1 MATETEEQ
9 KKGQPAEEED
19 EAIDDGGGD
28 EIPAWIVTFADLV
41 TLLMVFFILLFA
53 MGEIE
58 EDKYRQIKESLKKAL
73 GDAPTPE
80 AGIREG
86 LDVIKREEGE
96 PKIIAVDEVGAMVA
110 KEISDIASEVEE
122 FVFKNKLTGQ
132 VQVSSDERG
141 AVITISDVVLFPAG
155 QSGITPVGKKITKQ
169 IFDLLRQFNYNVKIE
184 GHTDNTPIR
193 TDKFPSNWELSAAR
207 ASNVARMLVDSGFP
221 ASMLSVEGFAE
232 FRPKLPND
240 SPQNRA
246 VNRRI
251 EIVYQRGSI
260 RKKTVDILRNKG
272 FKIDENYLKALEGV
286 N

>member
-1 MATETEEQ
+1 MATETEEE
-9 KKGQPAEEED
+9 KKGPPAEEEEEEVVEEPD
-19 EAIDDGGGD
+19 EGIA
-28 EIPAWIVTFADLV
+28 PWVVTFADLV

-73 GDAPTPE
+73 GDEATPD

-86 LDVIKREEGE
+86 LDVIKREEGK

-155 QSGITPVGKKITKQ
+155 QSEITPAGKEISKQ

-193 TDKFPSNWELSAAR
+193 TDKFPSNWELSSAR

-221 ASMLSVEGFAE
+221 SSKLSVEGFAE

-240 SPQNRA
+240 SPKNRA
-246 VNRRI
+246 ANRRI

-260 RKKTVDILRNKG
+260 RKKTVDVLRNKG
-272 FKIDENYLKALEGV
+272 FKIDENYLKALKGID
-286 N
+286 